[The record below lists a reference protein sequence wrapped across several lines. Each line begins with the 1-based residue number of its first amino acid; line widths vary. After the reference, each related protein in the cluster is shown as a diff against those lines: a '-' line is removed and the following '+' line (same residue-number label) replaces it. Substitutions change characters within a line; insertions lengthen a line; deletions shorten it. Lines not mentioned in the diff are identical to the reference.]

1 MAISPHAL
9 KTTRRASIL
18 PLKGVSPPMVSI
30 RHLESSARSWTAPLR
45 RYERHIS
52 AAAMVLGFAVD
63 NFTFGRV
70 DHPGPHIIFI
80 AYLALAAGSIAVA
93 HALQSRRDGDAA
105 RPADTPDLGV
115 PDGTDERESEP
126 GEATAQSER
135 PSQLRLWLPAITQFA
150 LGGLWSGFLVFYWRS
165 AAIAASWP
173 FLLLLLAFLIGN
185 EAFRKYH
192 ARLVFAGLLFFFA
205 LYSYAVFVVPVLTR
219 TIGIV
224 MFLASGALAVAVFL
238 LFLGLLSAL
247 GRARYRQSRWKLI
260 GGALAI
266 IAAMNAFYFTGILP
280 PLPLALADVGVYQA
294 IRHTGAVYVAQQENE
309 PWAARLGFSR
319 PVVHVAPG
327 QKLVLY
333 SAVFAPIKLT
343 TRITHRWQ
351 WWDSR
356 ARAWRTQS
364 VVSFPISGGRAHG
377 YRGYSIKSNPRPGDW
392 RVDIDAEDGRLIG
405 RIAFRVA
412 AAAAPVETRAK
423 TLQ

>member
-1 MAISPHAL
+1 
-9 KTTRRASIL
+9 
-18 PLKGVSPPMVSI
+18 MVSI
-30 RHLESSARSWTAPLR
+30 RHVESKARSWTAPLR
-45 RYERHIS
+45 RYERHLS
-52 AAAMVLGFAVD
+52 AAAMVVGFAVD
-63 NFTFGRV
+63 YLTFGRV

-80 AYLALAAGSIAVA
+80 AYLVLAAGSIAVA
-93 HALQSRRDGDAA
+93 HTLQSRKDREAA
-105 RPADTPDLGV
+105 RLANPRDLREPADNAGSESGRRAETEAPD
-115 PDGTDERESEP
+115 
-126 GEATAQSER
+126 R
-135 PSQLRLWLPAITQFA
+135 PSRLRLWLPAITQFA

-165 AAIAASWP
+165 AAMAASWP

-205 LYSYAVFVVPVLTR
+205 LYSYAVFVVPVLTK

-224 MFLASGALAVAVFL
+224 MFLASGALAVVVYI

-266 IAAMNAFYFTGILP
+266 TVAMNAFYFSGILP

-309 PWAARLGFSR
+309 PWAARLGFSL
-319 PVVHVAPG
+319 PVLHVAPG
-327 QKLVLY
+327 QKLALY
-333 SAVFAPIKLT
+333 SAVFAPIKMT

-351 WWDSR
+351 WWDVR
-356 ARAWRTQS
+356 AHAWRTQS
-364 VVSFPISGGRAHG
+364 VVSFAISGGRAHG
-377 YRGYSIKSNPRPGDW
+377 YRGYSLKSNPRPGDW

-405 RIAFRVA
+405 RLAFHVA
-412 AAAAPVETRAK
+412 AAAAPVETTAK